1 MAGDSI
7 VAVLTSA
14 VGPPLSIAAAG
25 YLLGRWKDVDVE
37 PLSTVTVYL
46 LLPALVFHSIA
57 TMPIAPATVGS
68 LLATMVVFTAV
79 LAGIAVAV
87 GSLSGESGM
96 TLRTGAIAAAI
107 PNAGNFGIPV
117 ATFAFG
123 AVGRTTAVL
132 FVLVQN
138 VLMYTVGVYVL
149 SRGGDADGRLAA
161 LRRVFELPL
170 TYAVLAAGAALALGV
185 VPPVDGPVMGTIE
198 MAGDAS
204 IPVFLVILGIQ
215 LADMRPGT
223 AFRRA
228 LPLVS
233 VKVLVAPLLALGVV
247 LAVGVADTVAARS
260 FVMLAA
266 GPSGVVPLVLAI
278 EFGSDDGPD
287 LSPADYVGTVI
298 FLTVLGSLPVVTGL
312 IVLLRTGVL
321 V

>member
-46 LLPALVFHSIA
+46 LLPALVFHSIV
-57 TMPIAPATVGS
+57 TMPIDAATVGS
-68 LLATMVVFTAV
+68 LVATMVVFTGI
-79 LAGIAVAV
+79 LAGVAVAV
-87 GSLSGESGM
+87 GSLAGESGL
-96 TLRTGAIAAAI
+96 TLRAGSIAAAI

-149 SRGGDADGRLAA
+149 SRGGEADGRLAA
-161 LRRVFELPL
+161 LGRVLELPL
-170 TYAVLAAGAALALGV
+170 TYAVLAAGAVLALGV
-185 VPPVDGPVMGTIE
+185 VPPADGPVMGTIE

-215 LADMRPGT
+215 LADMRPGS
-223 AFRRA
+223 ALRRT
-228 LPLVS
+228 LPMVG
-233 VKVLVAPLLALGVV
+233 VKVLVAPVVALGVV
-247 LAVGVADTVAARS
+247 LVVGVTDSVAARS

-278 EFGSDDGPD
+278 EFGSDDGTD
-287 LSPADYVGTVI
+287 LSAAEYVGTVI

-312 IVLLRTGVL
+312 IVLLRTGAL

>member
-7 VAVLTSA
+7 VTVLTSA

-68 LLATMVVFTAV
+68 LVATMVLFTAV

-87 GSLSGESGM
+87 GSLAGESGM
-96 TLRTGAIAAAI
+96 TLRAGAIAAAI

-185 VPPVDGPVMGTIE
+185 VPPADGPVMGTVE

-215 LADMRPGT
+215 LADMRPG
-223 AFRRA
+223 AA
-228 LPLVS
+228 LGRTLPMVS
-233 VKVLVAPLLALGVV
+233 VKVLAAPIVALAVV
-247 LAVGVADTVAARS
+247 LAVGVADDVAARS

-278 EFGSDDGPD
+278 EFGSDGGDD

-312 IVLLRTGVL
+312 IVLLRTGAL

>member
-46 LLPALVFHSIA
+46 LLPALVFHSIV
-57 TMPIAPATVGS
+57 TMPIDAATVGS
-68 LLATMVVFTAV
+68 LVATMVLFTGV
-79 LAGIAVAV
+79 LAGVSVTV
-87 GSLSGESGM
+87 GSLAGESGL
-96 TLRTGAIAAAI
+96 TLRAGSIAAAI

-149 SRGGDADGRLAA
+149 SRGGEADGRLAA

-170 TYAVLAAGAALALGV
+170 TYAVLAAGGVLALGV

-215 LADMRPGT
+215 LADMRPGS
-223 AFRRA
+223 ALRRT
-228 LPLVS
+228 LPMVG
-233 VKVLVAPLLALGVV
+233 VKVLVAPVVALGVV
-247 LAVGVADTVAARS
+247 LAVGVTDSVAARS

-278 EFGSDDGPD
+278 EFGSDDGTD
-287 LSPADYVGTVI
+287 LSAAEYVGTVI

-312 IVLLRTGVL
+312 IVLLRTGAL

>member
-46 LLPALVFHSIA
+46 LLPALVFHSIV
-57 TMPIAPATVGS
+57 TMPIDAATVGS
-68 LLATMVVFTAV
+68 LVATMVLFTGV
-79 LAGIAVAV
+79 LAGVSVAV
-87 GSLSGESGM
+87 GSLAGESGL
-96 TLRTGAIAAAI
+96 TLRAGSIAAAI

-149 SRGGDADGRLAA
+149 SRGGEADGRLAA

-170 TYAVLAAGAALALGV
+170 TYAVLAAGGVLALGV

-215 LADMRPGT
+215 LADMRPGS
-223 AFRRA
+223 ALRRT
-228 LPLVS
+228 LPMVG
-233 VKVLVAPLLALGVV
+233 VKVLVAPVVALGVV
-247 LAVGVADTVAARS
+247 LAVGVTDSVAARS

-278 EFGSDDGPD
+278 EFGSDDGTD
-287 LSPADYVGTVI
+287 LSAAEYVGTVI

-312 IVLLRTGVL
+312 IVLLRTGAL

>member
-46 LLPALVFHSIA
+46 LLPALVFHSIV
-57 TMPIAPATVGS
+57 TMPIDAATVGS
-68 LLATMVVFTAV
+68 LVATMVLFTGV
-79 LAGIAVAV
+79 LAGVAVTV
-87 GSLSGESGM
+87 GSLAGESGL
-96 TLRTGAIAAAI
+96 TLRAGSIAAAI

-149 SRGGDADGRLAA
+149 SRGGEADGRLAA

-170 TYAVLAAGAALALGV
+170 TYAVLAAGGVLALGV

-215 LADMRPGT
+215 LADMRPGS
-223 AFRRA
+223 ALRRT
-228 LPLVS
+228 LPMVG
-233 VKVLVAPLLALGVV
+233 VKVLVAPVVALGVV
-247 LAVGVADTVAARS
+247 LAVGVTDSVAARS

-278 EFGSDDGPD
+278 EFGSDDGTD
-287 LSPADYVGTVI
+287 LSAAEYVGTVI

-312 IVLLRTGVL
+312 IVLLRTGAL

>member
-1 MAGDSI
+1 MAGNSI
-7 VAVLTSA
+7 VTVLTSA

-46 LLPALVFHSIA
+46 LLPALVFHSIV
-57 TMPIAPATVGS
+57 TMPIDPATVGS
-68 LLATMVVFTAV
+68 LVATMVVFTGI
-79 LAGIAVAV
+79 LAGIAVTV
-87 GSLSGESGM
+87 GTLAGESGL
-96 TLRTGAIAAAI
+96 TLRAGAIAAAI

-149 SRGGDADGRLAA
+149 SRGGETEGRLAA

-170 TYAVLAAGAALALGV
+170 TYAVLAAGAVLALGV
-185 VPPVDGPVMGTIE
+185 VPPADGPAMGTIE

-215 LADMRPGT
+215 LADMRPGS
-223 AFRRA
+223 A
-228 LPLVS
+228 LQRTLPMVG
-233 VKVLVAPLLALGVV
+233 VKVLVAPLVALGVV
-247 LAVGVADTVAARS
+247 LAVGVTDSVAARS

-266 GPSGVVPLVLAI
+266 GPSGVVPLVLSI
-278 EFGSDDGPD
+278 EFGSEDGNEI
-287 LSPADYVGTVI
+287 SPADYVGTVI

-312 IVLLRTGVL
+312 IVLLQTGVL